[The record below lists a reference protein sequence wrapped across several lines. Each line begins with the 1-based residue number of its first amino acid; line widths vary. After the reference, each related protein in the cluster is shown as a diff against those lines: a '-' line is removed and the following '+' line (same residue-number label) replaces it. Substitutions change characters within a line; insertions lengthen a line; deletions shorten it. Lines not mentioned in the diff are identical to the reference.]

1 MGNYNLFILSYH
13 EVLCI
18 HKLLHLQFK
27 TYILNQFKHL
37 TQKTKI
43 CFKCFLKI
51 MFKYFKSLLLLM
63 FSG

>member
-1 MGNYNLFILSYH
+1 MGNYNLFMLSYY

-37 TQKTKI
+37 TQKNQN
-43 CFKCFLKI
+43 
-51 MFKYFKSLLLLM
+51 MF
-63 FSG
+63 